1 MESSSSSLFS
11 RTIGPWGEE
20 GGAKKRRGGVA
31 LKSARKALT
40 NFFHLLHSFY
50 RSSSFLR
57 TSSISIDIGAK
68 EEEEGEEPFFGR
80 RWVGP
85 GKSLFLFSV

>member
-20 GGAKKRRGGVA
+20 GGAKKRRRVA

-50 RSSSFLR
+50 PLSSSSFLR

-68 EEEEGEEPFFGR
+68 EEEEGEEPFF
-80 RWVGP
+80 W
-85 GKSLFLFSV
+85 

>member
-1 MESSSSSLFS
+1 MESSSSSPFAGRS
-11 RTIGPWGEE
+11 ARGARREE
-20 GGAKKRRGGVA
+20 QKKRRRVA

-50 RSSSFLR
+50 PLSSSSFLR

-68 EEEEGEEPFFGR
+68 EEEEGEEPFF
-80 RWVGP
+80 W
-85 GKSLFLFSV
+85 